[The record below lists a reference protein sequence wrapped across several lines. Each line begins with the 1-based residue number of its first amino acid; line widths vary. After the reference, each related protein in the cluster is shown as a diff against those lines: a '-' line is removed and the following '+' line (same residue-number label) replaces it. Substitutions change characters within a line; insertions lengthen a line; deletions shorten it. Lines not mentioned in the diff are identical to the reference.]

1 MVFKTL
7 VGSSKR
13 VSKPKKYLIK
23 WGSPSRS
30 KNAILLQAV
39 LKKLLV
45 SRHSV

>member
-23 WGSPSRS
+23 WGS
-30 KNAILLQAV
+30 QV
-39 LKKLLV
+39 EVMHV
-45 SRHSV
+45 SS